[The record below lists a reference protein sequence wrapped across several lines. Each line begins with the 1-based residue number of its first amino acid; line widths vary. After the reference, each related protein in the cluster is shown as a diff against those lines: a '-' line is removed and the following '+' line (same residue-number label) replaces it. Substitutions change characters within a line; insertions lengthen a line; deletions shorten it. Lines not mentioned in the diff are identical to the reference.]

1 MTTTQQQAAIER
13 AKRMSELVLEIEE
26 IDKARREVAK
36 DFRERIDGRMKE
48 LKDLAREERDGQ
60 LRLPESPSTE
70 AGDAI
75 GRRSA
80 AIAIFKKAVANIVV
94 ALETEDAELLA
105 KASDDDLMALLNLCP
120 LLEDA
125 KIEFSTDTAGGS
137 VTLDKFVRDRV
148 RAELDRRVK
157 AEKPAKKGGKR

>member
-48 LKDLAREERDGQ
+48 LKDLARDERDGQ

-105 KASDDDLMALLNLCP
+105 KASDDDLMAL
-120 LLEDA
+120 
-125 KIEFSTDTAGGS
+125 DTAYADALA
-137 VTLDKFVRDRV
+137 VVKDAVEARAAAKFLRCKPLEPLFKVR
-148 RAELDRRVK
+148 
-157 AEKPAKKGGKR
+157 